1 MTDYKINFCESTNN
15 VMENREPQ
23 LLRRK
28 ISNLARWGGGENV
41 YMEDGVRTI
50 QNNVVKGKCMTSTN
64 WTLGIEDG
72 NVAVDLN
79 LN

>member
-15 VMENREPQ
+15 VMENCEPQ

-28 ISNLARWGGGENV
+28 ISNLARWGGGGGGENV

-50 QNNVVKGKCMTSTN
+50 QNNVVKGKRMTSTN
-64 WTLGIEDG
+64 
-72 NVAVDLN
+72 
-79 LN
+79 

>member
-1 MTDYKINFCESTNN
+1 
-15 VMENREPQ
+15 
-23 LLRRK
+23 
-28 ISNLARWGGGENV
+28 
-41 YMEDGVRTI
+41 MEDGVRTI
-50 QNNVVKGKCMTSTN
+50 QNNVVKGKRMTSTN